1 MNQHNQK
8 VVKVMREQIVKN
20 KKVTSGRLWELR
32 VDGRVIATANEPDEL
47 EETREFLDSV
57 LDEVANEAYDEGQD
71 DCEHCDDCDDAYEDG
86 RERGIEEGESNCEEC
101 PECEECDDCP
111 ESEHEVERN

>member
-1 MNQHNQK
+1 MNQYNQTS
-8 VVKVMREQIVKN
+8 VKVN
-20 KKVTSGRLWELR
+20 KVGKKFELTVSGRI
-32 VDGRVIATANEPDEL
+32 IATSNFLDNL
-47 EETREFLDSV
+47 EEHAEFLDG
-57 LDEVANEAYDEGQD
+57 LFDEVAREAYDEGQD